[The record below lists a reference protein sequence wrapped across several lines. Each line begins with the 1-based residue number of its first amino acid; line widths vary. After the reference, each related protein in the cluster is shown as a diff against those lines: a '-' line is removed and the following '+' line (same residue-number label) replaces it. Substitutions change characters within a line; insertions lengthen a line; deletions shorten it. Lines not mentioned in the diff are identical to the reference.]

1 MAVSVSWRDPPSPEG
16 ADMFVPPVTEAHT
29 EAAANTTSK
38 PATSQPAHIAR
49 PCGGGAFKDAP
60 TLRPSLGNQTMLRRL
75 VRPATNVISYERGGN
90 SRQYAEPAHLTAE
103 ATRPDIG
110 WRFSKVPTF
119 SPDRA
124 TRSNHVSPYAAARTA
139 EAVVPLLD
147 VGAVSVPAVHVEGPH
162 EDEERPAP
170 APENATEAAAAPP
183 ATPTPPEVAKEAVPQ
198 IAVVPAQPK
207 PMSLEAV
214 QALAQQPGVPISGPP
229 AGDTLAHVW
238 SAGHPR
244 DAGFTGWPAG
254 YRAPDFDFNT
264 TSNAKALPEAPEWY
278 SQPRARTAAFEGSS
292 ASYYIA
298 AGKYN
303 TGLQESGKNVYWN
316 FSPTIS
322 SLIKT
327 GEQEHCNDF
336 AESYRISLKEAD
348 TVMNSFIVGKN
359 FGPKSAKADAEHMV
373 LSEITARLTHP
384 QLGNDKS
391 QWAAKYSMLY
401 GKTKTRDTRGWHTIS
416 LAARTDDATGVTYE
430 VVQGTSTIPGPASN
444 TIITY

>member
-1 MAVSVSWRDPPSPEG
+1 
-16 ADMFVPPVTEAHT
+16 MFAPPVTEAPT
-29 EAAANTTSK
+29 KAAASPTSRQ
-38 PATSQPAHIAR
+38 ATSHAAHIAG
-49 PCGGGAFKDAP
+49 PSGGGAFKDAP

-75 VRPATNVISYERGGN
+75 ARAATNVVGYERGGHIARDGGHA
-90 SRQYAEPAHLTAE
+90 RQYAEPARLTAE
-103 ATRPDIG
+103 GTRPDIG

-124 TRSNHVSPYAAARTA
+124 TRSNHVPPHAAAKTA
-139 EAVVPLLD
+139 ETVAPRLD
-147 VGAVSVPAVHVEGPH
+147 VGAVSVPAVHVEDPH
-162 EDEERPAP
+162 EDKESPAP

-183 ATPTPPEVAKEAVPQ
+183 ATPTPSPAPPEASEEAVPQ
-198 IAVVPAQPK
+198 IAIVPAQPK

-244 DAGFTGWPAG
+244 DAGFTGWPAR

-278 SQPRARTAAFEGSS
+278 SQPRASTAAFEGSS
-292 ASYYIA
+292 TSYYIA

-303 TGLQESGKNVYWN
+303 TGLQETGKNVYWN

-336 AESYRISLKEAD
+336 AEAYRISLKEAD
-348 TVMNSFIVGKN
+348 TVMNSFIVGKT
-359 FGPKSAKADAEHMV
+359 FGPKLAKADAEHLV
-373 LSEITARLTHP
+373 LSEITTRLTHA
-384 QLGNDKS
+384 QLGNDKT
-391 QWAAKYSMLY
+391 QWAAKYRMLY

-416 LAARTDDATGVTYE
+416 LAARTVDATGVTYE
-430 VVQGTSTIPGPASN
+430 VVQGTSTIPGPASD